1 MHYNSDNSYLF
12 VNRREIY
19 KFKASNKNVNFPSQ
33 FCLGTIPN
41 KFDYIDSEEVSLKRN
56 VYDFQADYNALDKS
70 SNFKHLH
77 IFNRK
82 KQYKIMFGVINK
94 MLIVLLTSIVNVS
107 TIHNVYL

>member
-41 KFDYIDSEEVSLKRN
+41 KFDYIDSEEVSLKGN
-56 VYDFQADYNALDKS
+56 VYDFQADYNALHKS
-70 SNFKHLH
+70 SILN
-77 IFNRK
+77 I
-82 KQYKIMFGVINK
+82 YIY
-94 MLIVLLTSIVNVS
+94 LIGKNSIK
-107 TIHNVYL
+107 